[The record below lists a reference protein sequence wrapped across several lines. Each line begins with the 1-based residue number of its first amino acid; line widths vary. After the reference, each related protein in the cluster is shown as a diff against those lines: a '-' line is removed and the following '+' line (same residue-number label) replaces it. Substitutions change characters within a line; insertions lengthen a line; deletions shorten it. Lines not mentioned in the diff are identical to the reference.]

1 TARRPR
7 GWPEVVAVALVARGW
22 APSAGHR
29 RALLASAASIAPL
42 SSRGLGRRPL
52 MAETRVRIPVAVLS
66 ERPRNRAFR
75 RLRGQGANRSANPTL
90 GGRATSSTFARD
102 NRLLGQP
109 YGFEGLGA
117 RPVKPRV

>member
-1 TARRPR
+1 
-7 GWPEVVAVALVARGW
+7 
-22 APSAGHR
+22 
-29 RALLASAASIAPL
+29 
-42 SSRGLGRRPL
+42 

-109 YGFEGLGA
+109 YGFEALEDTVYLAMDLPAVGE
-117 RPVKPRV
+117 KE